1 MLHFKPLGEGFE
13 MQMTDKE
20 QRVMLRAILKTA
32 MAILRDDAPYDPEHI
47 VFGTNYTTWTHPPA
61 KGFLY
66 KYANRALRGTK
77 IEFSTGDD
85 PEDYSDDRDKVKIV
99 PAGVRI
105 VLDARVAGFPDTEIK
120 SLLQLEDYWVD
131 GKGRR
136 EYGNQVGGHTPV
148 DPNLE
153 GFRYRSKDVPGSKFP
168 VDVSLF
174 YVTSPDGSSPPFLD
188 EVRISRAYKIL
199 TPEERRQRRLEE
211 RQAKRQRYGE
221 MNLRTG
227 TPCPETGLWQG
238 FTSVSSSQKLVV
250 YKGQEFPTVRTLTP
264 QEERQQRRVTKH
276 VAGQWMW
283 LREPHDHPVWW
294 MQDDPESNQA

>member
-1 MLHFKPLGEGFE
+1 MLHLTPLEEGFE
-13 MQMTDKE
+13 MQTTDEE
-20 QRVMLRAILKTA
+20 QRVTLRTILKTA

-47 VFGTNYTTWTHPPA
+47 AFGTNFTTWTHPPA

-85 PEDYSDDRDKVKIV
+85 PEDYSDNRDTVKIV

-105 VLDARVAGFPDTEIK
+105 VLDARVVGFPDTEIK

-131 GKGRR
+131 GDGRR
-136 EYGNQVGGHTPV
+136 NYGNQVGGHTPA

-211 RQAKRQRYGE
+211 RQAKRQKYGE
-221 MNLRTG
+221 MNLCTG
-227 TPCPETGLWQG
+227 MLCPETGLWEG
-238 FTSVSSSQKLVV
+238 FSTNSSSHPLVV
-250 YKGQEFPTVRTLTP
+250 YKGRTFPTVRTLTP
-264 QEERQQRRVTKH
+264 SEEREQRRPTEH
-276 VAGQWMW
+276 VPGRWMW

-294 MQDDPESNQA
+294 MQDDPESDQA